1 MACLTVLIRGVET
14 AAGKSW
20 HFQADGTEDGGWGN
34 RGVLLP
40 TGCHGALRG
49 TRGHAHPAASSPGW
63 RVGFPESP
71 CPPPTPGGSVQFWG
85 LDAVAT
91 VNFPSGKTG
100 PCCPATAAL
109 GSPAQTDG
117 WTDGLAEAQAEMLG
131 REGASWGMHQP
142 RPLLTPHHQAQ
153 SQHPLTHWQSWGTH
167 GTWVTR
173 LPWRTLQRKR
183 GIMDQH
189 PPLNIS
195 DSPPYLGQK
204 E

>member
-14 AAGKSW
+14 AAGKSG
-20 HFQADGTEDGGWGN
+20 HFQADGTEDDGWGN

-40 TGCHGALRG
+40 TGCHGPLWG
-49 TRGHAHPAASSPGW
+49 MRGHTHPAASSPGW

-71 CPPPTPGGSVQFWG
+71 CLSYPPPPPTLGGSVQFWG

-91 VNFPSGKTG
+91 VNFPSGTTG
-100 PCCPATAAL
+100 PRCPATAAL

-142 RPLLTPHHQAQ
+142 RPLLTPTTRPRA
-153 SQHPLTHWQSWGTH
+153 SIPLLTG
-167 GTWVTR
+167 
-173 LPWRTLQRKR
+173 
-183 GIMDQH
+183 
-189 PPLNIS
+189 
-195 DSPPYLGQK
+195 SPGGPMAPG
-204 E
+204 